1 MPPSPEAAPRP
12 PQRPGW
18 LTVARITRTRGLRG
32 EVVAHLTTDFP
43 EALAGRKKVFLW
55 DGETEPRPVKVN
67 RARFHKNTLL
77 FQFEG
82 IHSIEDAEP
91 LVGLEIQ
98 LPRSEATPL
107 PADAHYLHDLA
118 GCRVV
123 EAGSGNELGEVRE
136 VEGAPGNFRLAVT
149 TPEGKEL
156 LIPFVKEFC
165 PRIDTEAKI
174 IEVTLPDGLLGLN
187 T

>member
-1 MPPSPEAAPRP
+1 LPPSPEADRRP
-12 PQRPGW
+12 PERPQW

-32 EVVAHLTTDFP
+32 EVVAHLSTDFP
-43 EALAGRKKVFLW
+43 QALAERKEVFLW
-55 DGETEPRPVKVN
+55 DGETEPRPVKVT

-82 IHSIEDAEP
+82 INSIEAAEP
-91 LVGLEIQ
+91 LVGLKIQ
-98 LPRSEATPL
+98 LPRSKATPL
-107 PADAHYLHDLA
+107 PAGAHYLHDLA

-123 EAGSGNELGEVRE
+123 EVGTGNELGEVRE
-136 VEGAPGNFRLAVT
+136 VEGTPGNFRLAVI

-156 LIPFVKEFC
+156 LIPFAEEFC

-174 IEVTLPDGLLGLN
+174 IEVTLPDGLLDLYS
-187 T
+187 

>member
-1 MPPSPEAAPRP
+1 MPPPPEAARHPPRP
-12 PQRPGW
+12 AW

-43 EALAGRKKVFLW
+43 ETLAERKEVFLW
-55 DGETEPRPVKVN
+55 DGETEPRRAKVV
-67 RARFHKNTLL
+67 RTRFHKNTLL

-82 IHSIEDAEP
+82 ISTIEAAEP

-98 LPRSEATPL
+98 LPRTEATPL
-107 PADAHYLHDLA
+107 PAGAHYLHDLA

-123 EAGSGNELGEVRE
+123 EVGTGNELGKVRE
-136 VEGAPGNFRLAVT
+136 VEGTPGNFRLAVT

-156 LIPFVKEFC
+156 LIPFAEEFC
-165 PRIDTEAKI
+165 PRIDTEAKL
-174 IEVTLPDGLLGLN
+174 IEVTLPDGLLDLYS
-187 T
+187 